1 MIISQGK
8 SDSFGDTQTY
18 AQFAADYPTWF
29 MTLTECSD
37 DEQFN
42 SNRDCPKQEIVN
54 EFKLERHP
62 TRNQIPY
69 FFTLRVKCPI
79 FFDILTFSYFMKIF
93 KRTNFY
99 LYPSNPTGTFE
110 LVKQIEE
117 TMSDIEGIAHCLILP
132 SVLYK

>member
-18 AQFAADYPTWF
+18 SQFAADYPTWF

-62 TRNQIPY
+62 TRNEIDQFSSVFREFPQLYRNINLNSQ
-69 FFTLRVKCPI
+69 FFRQ
-79 FFDILTFSYFMKIF
+79 FFQEQTFISIH
-93 KRTNFY
+93 RIQRA
-99 LYPSNPTGTFE
+99 LSNW
-110 LVKQIEE
+110 
-117 TMSDIEGIAHCLILP
+117 
-132 SVLYK
+132 

>member
-62 TRNQIPY
+62 TRNQIQC
-69 FFTLRVKCPI
+69 FFLYLRVKCSTL
-79 FFDILTFSYFMKIF
+79 FDILTFSNINLSYG
-93 KRTNFY
+93 N
-99 LYPSNPTGTFE
+99 L
-110 LVKQIEE
+110 
-117 TMSDIEGIAHCLILP
+117 
-132 SVLYK
+132 

>member
-8 SDSFGDTQTY
+8 SDNFGDTQTY

-37 DEQFN
+37 NEQFN

-62 TRNQIPY
+62 TRNKI
-69 FFTLRVKCPI
+69 
-79 FFDILTFSYFMKIF
+79 FDIFAKIF
-93 KRTNFY
+93 KVKPKIICESLQELTFIFIHQIQQALLNW
-99 LYPSNPTGTFE
+99 SN
-110 LVKQIEE
+110 KSKIQ
-117 TMSDIEGIAHCLILP
+117 CLILKELLD
-132 SVLYK
+132 S

>member
-62 TRNQIPY
+62 TRNQIQS
-69 FFTLRVKCPI
+69 FFTLQGQMPI
-79 FFDILTFSYFMKIF
+79 FFDTGILTLSNFMKIF

-117 TMSDIEGIAHCLILP
+117 TMSDIEGIAHFLISP
-132 SVLYK
+132 SVL